1 MQMLTNVVGII
12 LILGGLFF
20 FLIGTLGLLR
30 FPDAVTRMHAAAKCD
45 TLGVLLC
52 LAGLAVFVGFN
63 VTSLKLALIV
73 VIVWVTNPTATHLV
87 ANAVSV
93 NPKPKTDEREEAK

>member
-1 MQMLTNVVGII
+1 MQLLSTAIGII
-12 LILGGLFF
+12 LVLGGLFF

-87 ANAVSV
+87 ANAVFGSS
-93 NPKPKTDEREEAK
+93 KPTTDEREDTK

>member
-1 MQMLTNVVGII
+1 MHLLSTAIGII
-12 LILGGLFF
+12 FILGGLFF

-73 VIVWVTNPTATHLV
+73 IIVWVTNPTATHLI
-87 ANAVSV
+87 ANAAYVS
-93 NPKPKTDEREEAK
+93 PKPKTDESEDAK

>member
-1 MQMLTNVVGII
+1 MQLLTTAIGSI
-12 LILGGLFF
+12 LIVGGLFF
-20 FLIGTLGLLR
+20 FLIGTLGMLR

-73 VIVWVTNPTATHLV
+73 IIVWVTNPTATHLI
-87 ANAVSV
+87 ANAVYV
-93 NPKPKTDEREEAK
+93 NPKPKTDEREDAK